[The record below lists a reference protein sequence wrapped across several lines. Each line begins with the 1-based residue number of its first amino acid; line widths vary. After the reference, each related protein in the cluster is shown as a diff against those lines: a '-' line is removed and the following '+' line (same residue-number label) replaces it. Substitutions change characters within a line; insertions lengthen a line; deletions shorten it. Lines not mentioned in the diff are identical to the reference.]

1 MFSSK
6 LQLSVTKYFPF
17 AGLILWEAEME
28 ERKETYREGGSFEA
42 VIGNT
47 SYEVVLSFKSEGMS
61 LQDKTIR
68 VVREEF
74 GKKCA

>member
-28 ERKETYREGGSFEA
+28 ERKENYSEGGSFEA
-42 VIGNT
+42 IIGNT
-47 SYEVVLSFKSEGMS
+47 SYEVVMNFKSEGMS

-68 VVREEF
+68 VVREEL

>member
-1 MFSSK
+1 
-6 LQLSVTKYFPF
+6 
-17 AGLILWEAEME
+17 ME

-47 SYEVVLSFKSEGMS
+47 SYEVVMSFKSEGMS